1 MAKKAIVELELQT
14 DSYKASLVEI
24 QKGNTTISESA
35 SKAAQTAQAA
45 FTETGKAAKAAFAS
59 TEVKKALTDQTAG
72 IDKLAASLQKL
83 IQEQVDLLAAGK
95 KQSDEFKKNQ
105 AEIARVNGEIAK
117 LTKQTEQLATAEDK
131 TTKKSQSLTAQLRA
145 MKLEL
150 SLLEQE
156 GKDGTAQFQNL
167 AIAAGRLE
175 DQIGDTRER
184 VRVLASDTFV
194 FDAAV
199 DSVNALAGGFA
210 VAQGAVGLFAEDSE
224 SLQRAIAKTNSA
236 LAILNGLQQINAF
249 VTGQSAG
256 KLAILNI
263 LQKVNDQSVKQ
274 SAISYNILGRSVQ
287 FTAVQLNV
295 LKGAF
300 AAIGI
305 GLVVFAI
312 TELIEA
318 FEKLSEKN
326 KKYESSVKGTNQAI
340 KESGEALKAL
350 NEIIKEA
357 ETSINVSTGKIT
369 KSQADLNAEI
379 DRVREKSKEAYA
391 PLISQ
396 QLDLQES
403 LRNVNAEINKQNQ
416 IIEGNRG
423 SKREGAA
430 LTLRNAQKALNEELE
445 KRTKIEQELAKLD
458 ARRQEI
464 SSKTV
469 AAIQAVTRATK
480 ESENEEARK
489 KALEAAQKQA
499 QLERDVA
506 KASREIA
513 LKLEKENA
521 EFSIAIRTKLESD
534 YQKEL
539 DRLREIKRQRDEARV
554 KSFETINE
562 DFYEGQI
569 NRLKTLE
576 AEEGSSSERR
586 IQIIQLEARRRIAEI
601 RLTAENTAAGTAKV
615 NNQIML
621 IEAEA
626 QAAIRAER
634 KQTFEQSVNLAF
646 EYADQFASILRS
658 LNDLSRQNTENQIA
672 DIQRRQAVEL
682 EAINNT
688 LGTERQKQRE
698 RAALELRT
706 NRAITEEKRK
716 QAKQDKALA
725 IFEATINTA
734 SSIVKTGANL
744 GYPAAIPFQVAAG
757 IVGAAQ
763 IAAIAARPIPRFEKG
778 GKVGGKRHS
787 QGGTLIEA
795 EVDEF
800 VTRRGQSIRHRS
812 ELEAINRST
821 AEYHRLIQRNYVRP
835 AIARVLADRKQDKP
849 TFNLNATLNSK
860 KMEGELK
867 GLRKDIR
874 RSKQRNYTNQT
885 DSRYQWRNN

>member
-131 TTKKSQSLTAQLRA
+131 TTKKSQTLTAQLRA

-156 GKDGTAQFQNL
+156 GKDGTAQFNQLSL
-167 AIAAGRLE
+167 AAARLE

-184 VRVLASDTFV
+184 VRVLASDTFA

-199 DSVNALAGGFA
+199 DSVNVLAGGFA
-210 VAQGAVGLFAEDSE
+210 AVQGAVGLFAEDNE
-224 SLQRAIAKTNSA
+224 ELQKAIAKTNSA

-249 VTGQSAG
+249 FTGQSAG
-256 KLAILNI
+256 KLAIL
-263 LQKVNDQSVKQ
+263 S
-274 SAISYNILGRSVQ
+274 GVQ
-287 FTAVQLNV
+287 AAYTAVV
-295 LKGAF
+295 GTSTGALKAF
-300 AAIGI
+300 RLALAATGI
-305 GLVVFAI
+305 GLLVLGLVALVQNFDKVKKAFSDFNNSKPENGFLQIGKAI
-312 TELIEA
+312 LNTVIAPINLLIKGI
-318 FEKLSEKN
+318 EKIQSLVSDEKQIDKN
-326 KKYESSVKGTNQAI
+326 KGLTDRLI
-340 KESGEALKAL
+340 KQEERRVEAKA
-350 NEIIKEA
+350 
-357 ETSINVSTGKIT
+357 
-369 KSQADLNAEI
+369 
-379 DRVREKSKEAYA
+379 
-391 PLISQ
+391 
-396 QLDLQES
+396 
-403 LRNVNAEINKQNQ
+403 
-416 IIEGNRG
+416 
-423 SKREGAA
+423 
-430 LTLRNAQKALNEELE
+430 
-445 KRTKIEQELAKLD
+445 
-458 ARRQEI
+458 
-464 SSKTV
+464 
-469 AAIQAVTRATK
+469 AAI
-480 ESENEEARK
+480 
-489 KALEAAQKQA
+489 
-499 QLERDVA
+499 D
-506 KASREIA
+506 REIA
-513 LKLEKENA
+513 LAEAQNKDTFRLEIEKEKLFLDFAKRKLKILTDNEKLIRQAGIDTSDLQFDLQQEILDRENA
-521 EFSIAIRTKLESD
+521 IDVLRLKNKREVKKQIEEIETKNFQLISKLTDAEKKKLQELNKIRVQSLEEQIAIESNVL
-534 YQKEL
+534 QRSEIIQGSTL
-539 DRLREIKRQRDEARV
+539 QRRLRLIELEGAARKKQAQDNIKDQQEQSTA
-554 KSFETINE
+554 
-562 DFYEGQI
+562 
-569 NRLKTLE
+569 
-576 AEEGSSSERR
+576 
-586 IQIIQLEARRRIAEI
+586 IQ
-601 RLTAENTAAGTAKV
+601 
-615 NNQIML
+615 L
-621 IEAEA
+621 IEAET

-634 KQTFEQSVNLAF
+634 KKTLDESVNLAF
-646 EYADQFASILRS
+646 EYAQQFAAVLTS
-658 LNDLSRQNTENQIA
+658 LNELSRQTSENTIA
-672 DIQRRQAVEL
+672 EIQQRQAAEL

-688 LGTERQKQRE
+688 LDTERQKERQ
-698 RAALELRT
+698 RAALTLRT
-706 NRAITEEKRK
+706 NQQIALEKQK
-716 QAKQDKALA
+716 QAKRDKALA

-734 SSIVKTGANL
+734 ASIVKTGAQL

-763 IAAIAARPIPRFEKG
+763 IATIAARPIPRFEKG
-778 GKVGGKRHS
+778 GKVGGKRHN

-885 DSRYQWRNN
+885 DSRYQWHNK